1 MSGFNI
7 LHPLDRKL
15 FRDLWNIKGQVIAIA
30 LVVAAGVA
38 TYVLSVAASDSLK
51 KSQQKFYRDYHFA
64 HIFADFKRAP
74 ESIVNRLRSIA
85 GINQIEGHISKL
97 TRASVPGF
105 EDSITS
111 QLYSIPDNGRP
122 ILNQLYL
129 KKGRLASINS
139 SDEIVVSD
147 AFVDAHKLHLGDK
160 ISVLINGTFRSMI
173 IVGVALSPEFI
184 YQISPSQFVPD
195 YKRFVIIWVPQKYLA
210 SAYNM
215 QGAVN
220 SISLS
225 VAVGADRLEIIKQLD
240 SELARYGSLGAIER
254 KDQLS
259 NRYLTEEFSQLE
271 YMAVIYPIIFLS
283 VAIFLLNIVI
293 GRIINTQREQIG
305 ILKAFGY
312 TDLSIGIHYFKLVGI
327 IVLIGLSIG
336 LLAGIWLGLGMS
348 QMYAQYYRFPE
359 LVYEPSNRLF
369 IVAIVL
375 NMSAAFVGSWQ
386 AVRRAVSLTPIEA
399 MRPLTPSVY
408 HKSLIEL
415 PVLSW
420 FVSRLTKMILRNL
433 GAKPVKALLTVVGI
447 AMSCAI
453 MVVANFF
460 PSALDQMLRT
470 QYLWS
475 QQEDLVVTYQDDASH
490 KGMSSIRKIEGVQ
503 YVEPFRSVA
512 VKFHNG
518 RKEVR
523 SLIQGIKKNSE
534 LKLLIDTKRRRY
546 AIPQAGI
553 ILTKYLAKTLN
564 IYPGDSV
571 DIEFL
576 QGRKFRRKVKVVGVV
591 TEYLGMSGY
600 MTLRSLN
607 RLAGDYRLMSGSYLL
622 IESKHKAEIIRQLK
636 RVPRVISVSERR
648 QLIKNFLDTLGETI
662 LTFVGFM
669 LAFASIIT
677 FGVVYNSAKISLS
690 ERSRELASMR
700 VLGFT
705 RGEISY
711 ILLGELAL
719 LVVISLPLGFVFGY
733 LLCAV
738 FATGL
743 QNELYRIPLYIEFSN
758 YTTAAVVVIG
768 SALVSGLIVRRK
780 LDTLDLVAV
789 LKTKE

>member
-1 MSGFNI
+1 MISFNI
-7 LHPLDRKL
+7 LSPLDRKL
-15 FRDLWNIKGQVIAIA
+15 FRDLWDIKGQVFAIA

-38 TYVLSVAASDSLK
+38 TYVLSIAASDSLH
-51 KSQQKFYRDYHFA
+51 KSQQQFYRDFHFA

-74 ESIVNRLRSIA
+74 ESIVNRLRSIT
-85 GINQIEGHISKL
+85 GINQVEGHISQM
-97 TRASVPGF
+97 TRLSVPGF

-111 QLYSIPDNGRP
+111 QLYSIPDSGRP
-122 ILNQLYL
+122 LLNQLYL
-129 KKGRLASINS
+129 RKGRLTGLNS
-139 SDEIVVSD
+139 TNEIVISD
-147 AFVDAHKLHLGDK
+147 AFVDAHKLRLGDK
-160 ISVLINGTFRSMI
+160 ISVLINGTFRTMT

-184 YQISPSQFVPD
+184 YQLSPSQYIPD
-195 YKRFVIIWVPQKYLA
+195 YKRFAIIWMPQKYLA

-215 QGAVN
+215 QGAIN
-220 SISLS
+220 SISLT
-225 VAVGADRLEIIKQLD
+225 VAVGADRLNLIKLLD
-240 SELARYGSLGAIER
+240 RELARYGSLGAIER

-259 NRYLTEEFSQLE
+259 NRYLTEEFSQLA
-271 YMAVIYPIIFLS
+271 YMAIIYPIIFLG

-293 GRIINTQREQIG
+293 GRIVSTQREQIG

-327 IVLIGLSIG
+327 IVLIGLSVG
-336 LLAGIWLGLGMS
+336 LVAGTWLGLGMS
-348 QMYAQYYRFPE
+348 EMYAQYYRFPK
-359 LVYEPSNRLF
+359 LIYEPSNTLY

-375 NMSAAFVGSWQ
+375 NLTAAFMGSWQ
-386 AVRRAVSLTPIEA
+386 AVRKAVSLTPIEA
-399 MRPLTPSVY
+399 MRPVTPSVY
-408 HKSLIEL
+408 HKSLVEL

-420 FVSRLTKMILRNL
+420 FVSRLTKMIFRNL
-433 GAKPVKALLTVVGI
+433 GARPVKAFLTIVGI

-453 MVVANFF
+453 MVVANYF
-460 PSALDQMLRT
+460 PSALDQMLRV

-475 QQEDLVVTYQDDASH
+475 QQEDLVVMYQEDASQ
-490 KGMSSIRKIEGVQ
+490 KGMSTIRKIEGVE

-512 VKFHNG
+512 VKFRNG

-523 SLIQGIKKNSE
+523 SLIRGVKKNSE

-546 AIPQAGI
+546 NIPQAGI
-553 ILTKYLAKTLN
+553 VLTSYLAKTLK
-564 IYPGDSV
+564 IKPGDSV
-571 DIEFL
+571 DVEFL
-576 QGRKFRRKVKVVGVV
+576 QGRKFKRKVKVVGVV

-600 MTLRSLN
+600 MSLRSLN
-607 RLAGDYRLMSGSYLL
+607 RLAGDYRLMNGSYLL
-622 IESKHKAEIIRQLK
+622 IDNKHKAEIIRQLK

-648 QLIKNFLDTLGETI
+648 HLINNFLETLGETI

-719 LVVISLPLGFVFGY
+719 LVVISLPVGFVFGY

-738 FATGL
+738 FALGL
-743 QNELYRIPLYIEFSN
+743 QNELYRIPLYVEFSN
-758 YTTAAVVVIG
+758 YMTAAVAVTG

-789 LKTKE
+789 LKTKA